1 MSKFIVRLEQ
11 FVACCLASLL
21 IVPVTE
27 AANPPLPSTPQPQ
40 LIATQSQPAVPDAG
54 SPQSAPQDQQP
65 SSSATQQNSQTQP
78 VGTAVAPVLKP
89 EGNPGSRPAGA
100 AIAPAKQRRVRRFT
114 IRVALLVGAGIAI
127 GTVAAA
133 SLGSPSHP
141 H

>member
-1 MSKFIVRLEQ
+1 MSKFLVRLEQ
-11 FVACCLASLL
+11 LVACCLALLL
-21 IVPVTE
+21 IVPVME
-27 AANPPLPSTPQPQ
+27 AATTPLPAAPQPQ
-40 LIATQSQPAVPDAG
+40 LIANQSQPAAPDAG
-54 SPQSAPQDQQP
+54 SPQSSPQDRQ

-89 EGNPGSRPAGA
+89 EGVPGSRPAGA

-114 IRVALLVGAGIAI
+114 IRVALLVGAAIAV

-141 H
+141 R